1 MLATAALMLLLLPL
15 ALLCTSLERRAG
27 IGLALTGTEA
37 TMPDDGGTLEALR
50 VERTASGFK
59 ILADVRSTDI
69 RAHAGDV
76 EQQSFQADT
85 LTDLGTIAGKMKLLD
100 PNHKR
105 ATLVPLPTS
114 KTAEVVRWMDVLRGT
129 VSSPLFPDII
139 LETQR

>member
-1 MLATAALMLLLLPL
+1 MLLLLPL

-27 IGLALTGTEA
+27 IGLALTGSEA
-37 TMPDDGGTLEALR
+37 SLPDDGGPLEALR
-50 VERTASGFK
+50 VERTPSGFT
-59 ILADVRSTDI
+59 IIAEVRSSDV

-76 EQQSFQADT
+76 EQQSFEAET
-85 LTDLGTIAGKMKLLD
+85 LTELGKIAGRMKRLD

-114 KTAEVVRWMDVLRGT
+114 TTAQIVRWMDVLRGGGNK
-129 VSSPLFPDII
+129 PLFPEVV